1 MQNLIYIP
9 VIAASL
15 VIALLLDQFSEG
27 QWAKARP
34 KTSSALYFGV
44 FFACM
49 LAAQLIVQQPSAYLL
64 GLLGFW
70 LGGRIGEGRKN
81 RRLRKEWQASLT
93 SSITKLLDERNTPAD
108 AIEVDITGC
117 SEAALQNKITEL
129 TKAGYTVTTTH
140 NHNTNK
146 RTLSVSGD
154 AQEVRTSK

>member
-1 MQNLIYIP
+1 
-9 VIAASL
+9 
-15 VIALLLDQFSEG
+15 
-27 QWAKARP
+27 
-34 KTSSALYFGV
+34 
-44 FFACM
+44 M

-117 SEAALQNKITEL
+117 SEAALQSKITEL
-129 TKAGYTVTTTH
+129 TKAGYTVTTTR

-154 AQEVRTSK
+154 AQEVRNGK